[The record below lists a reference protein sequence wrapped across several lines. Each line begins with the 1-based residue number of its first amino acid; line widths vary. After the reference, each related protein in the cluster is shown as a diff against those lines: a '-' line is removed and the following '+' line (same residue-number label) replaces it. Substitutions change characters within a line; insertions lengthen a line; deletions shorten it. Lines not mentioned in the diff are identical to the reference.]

1 MTPGPA
7 RAILNIMKLK
17 FSFIL
22 ASGLAV
28 TACTRP
34 PLPAPPVDGGDAQ
47 RLVALLDYIGG
58 DYGRAVRDGQV
69 VSPFEYE
76 EQHRFLADAR
86 GLAGALLPNAAPD
99 DPLLAELAALESQ
112 VQTKAS
118 PLAVLHASHRA
129 RDSAVRRFGLRVA
142 PYRRPNLER
151 AGALYAQNCAA
162 CHGGKGDGDTE
173 RARAL
178 DPAPASFRDPERL
191 GALSPYRVYNALTF
205 GVQGTAMAAF
215 DTLSSAERWDL
226 AFFVFRLGHEGEAA
240 RETHMSVADL
250 ASLSDNEVLTLL
262 EARDAADP
270 RAALA
275 HLRREAPFAAPAAA
289 PAAQLAQRLVADAV
303 AAFASGRRGDAER
316 LAIDAYLQGFEPL
329 EPRLQAD
336 NPRGVTRVEAAFAAL
351 RSAMAGQDAAAVAAR
366 GDELQALLFAI
377 GEGHGGRSVPFLAAL
392 VIYFREGI
400 EAALMVG
407 ALLATLRRMGRRD
420 AARYIH
426 GGWLLALPAGLATW
440 WLLERVLALGAGR
453 RELVEAV
460 VALAASAV
468 LFSVS
473 FWLISKAESR
483 RWLAYLRESV
493 EGGLTRR
500 GLLVLSGVSFLA
512 VYREAAETV
521 LFTQALLLGSTGG
534 GVQVAIGALAGGALA
549 AAAAFVMNRTV
560 LRLPIGPFFAV
571 SGALLTLLA
580 ISFAGAGVHGLVQ
593 AGYLPSRPVA
603 FPELPWMG
611 IHPDLTGLAVQ
622 FAIVAL
628 TTIAGIVALRRRGE
642 RTAS

>member
-1 MTPGPA
+1 
-7 RAILNIMKLK
+7 MKLK

-22 ASGLAV
+22 ASGLVAA
-28 TACTRP
+28 ACAQP
-34 PLPAPPVDGGDAQ
+34 PLPAPPADGGDAQ
-47 RLVALLDYIGG
+47 RLVAILDYVGG

-76 EQHRFLADAR
+76 EQLRFVADAR
-86 GLAGALLPNAAPD
+86 GLADALLPNAASD
-99 DPLLAELAALESQ
+99 DLLLAELAALDGL
-112 VQTKAS
+112 VQAKAS
-118 PLAVLHASHRA
+118 PVAVLHASHRA
-129 RDSAVRRFGLRVA
+129 RDSAVRRFGLRLA

-151 AGALYAQNCAA
+151 AGALYAQNCAV
-162 CHGGKGDGDTE
+162 CHGGRGDGDTQ
-173 RARAL
+173 RARTL
-178 DPAPASFRDPERL
+178 DPAPASFRDPQRL

-205 GVQGTAMAAF
+205 GVPGTAMAAF
-215 DTLSSAERWDL
+215 DALSPAERWDL
-226 AFFVFRLGHEGEAA
+226 AFFVFRLGHEGEEA
-240 RETHMSVADL
+240 REARMPVADL
-250 ASLSDNEVLTLL
+250 ASLSDREVLTLL
-262 EARDAADP
+262 EARGEAVP
-270 RAALA
+270 QAALA
-275 HLRREAPFAAPAAA
+275 HLRREAPFAEPAAPAAA
-289 PAAQLAQRLVADAV
+289 LEAQRLVADAV
-303 AAFASGRRGDAER
+303 AAYAAGRRGDAER

-329 EPRLQAD
+329 EPRLQAE
-336 NPRGVTRVEAAFAAL
+336 NPRGVARVEAAFAAL
-351 RSAMAGQDAAAVAAR
+351 RSALAGQDAGAVAAR
-366 GDELQALLFAI
+366 GDQLQALLFAI
-377 GEGHGGRSVPFLAAL
+377 GEGQGGRSVPLLAAL

-400 EAALMVG
+400 EAALIVG
-407 ALLATLRRMGRRD
+407 ALLATLRRMGRAD
-420 AARYIH
+420 AARYVH
-426 GGWLLALPAGLATW
+426 AGWLLALPAGVATW
-440 WLLERVLALGAGR
+440 WLLDRVLALGAAR

-460 VALAASAV
+460 VALGAAAV

-521 LFTQALLLGSTGG
+521 LFTQALLIGTTGG
-534 GVQVAIGALAGGALA
+534 EMQVAMGGLAGGTLA
-549 AAAAFVMNRTV
+549 AAAAFAMNRTV

-593 AGYLPSRPVA
+593 AGYMPSRPVA

-611 IHPDLTGLAVQ
+611 IHPELTGLAVQ

-628 TTIAGIVALRRRGE
+628 TTIAALVALRRRGE
-642 RTAS
+642 GTAS